1 MKVKV
6 TQEQF
11 NKLQQT
17 LLDFGLVKAAQY
29 VGGYKQLS
37 VLFNGN
43 LDPFYKNFSEK
54 YGITPVHLSS
64 DRLRLYIH
72 DSLVQ
77 QMNFGDLNF
86 TKGREKA
93 LGKFKFGSKGS
104 FMYAFNASLVK
115 TSIPF
120 HRDMDY
126 WAVVG
131 SSGSHGFGYEYIN
144 KRDTLGVRYRTQIYN
159 QILDKYDWRKYS
171 NM

>member
-37 VLFNGN
+37 DLFNGN

-54 YGITPVHLSS
+54 YGITPVYLSN
-64 DRLRLYIH
+64 DRMNLYIH
-72 DSLVQ
+72 DFIVQ
-77 QMNFGDLNF
+77 NMGLEDFKYG
-86 TKGREKA
+86 TGKEKG
-93 LGKFKFGSKGS
+93 LGKFRFGSKNS
-104 FMYAFNASLVK
+104 FMYAFNANLMK
-115 TSIPF
+115 TSI
-120 HRDMDY
+120 RDMVY
-126 WAVVG
+126 WRVG
-131 SSGSHGFGYEYIN
+131 GTSGDSGFGYGYFT
-144 KRDTLGVRYRTQIYN
+144 KKQTLGVRHRTQIFN
-159 QILDKYDWRKYS
+159 QILDKYDLRKYL

>member
-54 YGITPVHLSS
+54 YGITPVYLTAW
-64 DRLRLYIH
+64 RGLYIH
-72 DSLVQ
+72 DSIVQ
-77 QMNFGDLNF
+77 QMNFEDLKYG
-86 TKGREKA
+86 TGKEKG
-93 LGKFKFGSKGS
+93 LGKFKFGSKNS
-104 FMYAFNASLVK
+104 FMYAFNANLMK
-115 TSIPF
+115 TSF
-120 HRDMDY
+120 RDMVY
-126 WAVVG
+126 WRVVG
-131 SSGSHGFGYEYIN
+131 TSGDSGFGYGYLT
-144 KRDTLGVRYRTQIYN
+144 KKQTLGVRHRTQIYN